1 MVLLVQS
8 IHTPF
13 LLDDWFQLRYWRD
26 HDFGLVNLWAF
37 ARHNYIHYNPRIGE
51 VWLAVVDGSRLIHL
65 IVTPLVQIALL
76 LFTFVVAFARW
87 PSRTLGDLRLLLF
100 LQTMIWVV
108 IPIPGIMYFYR
119 PYATNYLWGLTTTLA
134 LCVPYRLALL
144 DDGRSRRWAV
154 PLMFALG
161 WFAGM
166 CNEHTGPTAIVVVA
180 SCAFATWRLH
190 RLRGWMVAGLLGVVI
205 GYAMLFFAPGQT
217 ARYGGIAIQLTPFR
231 MLAERG
237 ITGCL
242 WIVREFLYETRL
254 GILMFLAVVVRYVL
268 STYRRVDRPPRR
280 TWLAATGLIAASA
293 AIIATLFFSP
303 TTIDRMYF
311 APGVLVA
318 AAFTVLAEH
327 MFREPVVRWLVGCA
341 TLAVFGYHVARFVTT
356 LSEVKR
362 ENDERCEI
370 LRTARPGSIVVV
382 PTYTHPDRSRWLF
395 GDDLAHFPWFREYVA
410 GELYG
415 LARVDLDR
423 LEPARPVEL
432 TTTATYDP
440 PGLAPHA
447 SPVPTYRQLLE
458 AVDPWALASQGAP
471 RTLAHLTIEAHGVF
485 VDSRRRPVIVFEGTP
500 HGFVLID
507 GRPFDDTRG
516 HFIRVHD
523 GSIPEPVE
531 VWYVV
536 GCGERQRVEPLAEAG
551 YSLLRVDEHACRGPF
566 TAIACGP
573 ERCRIS
579 GWY

>member
-1 MVLLVQS
+1 MLCVQA

-26 HDFGLVNLWAF
+26 HDFGLANLWAF
-37 ARHNYIHYNPRIGE
+37 ARHNYLHYNPRIGE
-51 VWLAVVDGSRLIHL
+51 VWLAVVDGSRPIHL
-65 IVTPLVQIALL
+65 ILTPLVQLALL

-87 PSRTLGDLRLLLF
+87 PRRTLGDLQLLVF

-119 PYATNYLWGLTTTLA
+119 PYTTNYLWGLTTTLA

-144 DDGRSRRWAV
+144 GAGRPRSWAV
-154 PLMFALG
+154 ALLFGLG

-180 SCAFATWRLH
+180 SFVFAAWRLH
-190 RLRGWMVAGLLGVVI
+190 RLRAWMIAGLLGVI
-205 GYAMLFFAPGQT
+205 TGYAMLFFAPGQT

-231 MLAERG
+231 MIADRG

-242 WIVREFLYETRL
+242 WIVREFLFETRL
-254 GILMFLAVVVRYVL
+254 GILMFLAIVIRYL
-268 STYRRVDRPPRR
+268 FSTYRRVDRPPRR
-280 TWLAATGLIAASA
+280 TWLAASALIAASA
-293 AIIATLFFSP
+293 AIVATLFFSP

-327 MFREPVVRWLVGCA
+327 MFREPIVRWLVGCA

-356 LSEVKR
+356 LAEVKR
-362 ENDERCEI
+362 ENDVRCEI
-370 LRTARPGSIVVV
+370 LRTARPGTIVVV
-382 PTYTHPDRSRWLF
+382 PTYSHPDRSRWLF
-395 GDDLAHFPWFREYVA
+395 GDDLSHFPWFREYVA

-432 TTTATYDP
+432 TATYE
-440 PGLAPHA
+440 
-447 SPVPTYRQLLE
+447 PVGVARPAGSAPTYRQLIE

-471 RTLAHLTIEAHGVF
+471 STLARVTLEAHGVF
-485 VDSRRRPVIVFEGTP
+485 VDARHRPVVVFEGTP
-500 HGFVLID
+500 RGFVLVD

-523 GSIPEPVE
+523 RSIPEPVE
-531 VWYVV
+531 AWYVL
-536 GCGERQRVEPLAEAG
+536 GCGQQQSVEPLAEAG
-551 YSLLRVDEHACRGPF
+551 DSLLHVDERACRGPF
-566 TAIACGP
+566 TAIACAA
-573 ERCRIS
+573 ERCRIA